1 VPSWRHLWHLV
12 RRFVGS
18 LWPWGPSRADE
29 AWAATCLVPGEV
41 GLWRR
46 MSAADRRHAV
56 GVARRT
62 ERELGPRATRPVLA
76 AALLHDVG
84 KVSAGFGPVRRSVA
98 TVAAMAWGHE
108 AAVRWRERPG
118 LVGRAG
124 RYLCHDEIGSGMLDL
139 AGSDGLTVAWAREH
153 HLPADRWTVP
163 ADIATALKLADDD

>member
-1 VPSWRHLWHLV
+1 
-12 RRFVGS
+12 
-18 LWPWGPSRADE
+18 
-29 AWAATCLVPGEV
+29 
-41 GLWRR
+41 

-62 ERELGPRATRPVLA
+62 GRELGPRATRPVLA

-98 TVAAMAWGHE
+98 TVAAMASGHE
-108 AAVRWRERPG
+108 AASRWRERPG
-118 LVGRAG
+118 VVGRAG

-153 HLPADRWTVP
+153 HLPPDRWTVP
-163 ADIATALKLADDD
+163 ADIAAALKLADDD